1 MMHHLSIDIET
12 YSSVP
17 IAKAGLYKYA
27 QSADFEILLFAY
39 SLDGEPV
46 QVVDFTAGG
55 YVPLEIYNLMFDP
68 NCLKHAYNAAFEWYC
83 LSCNML
89 LSDDYRNRWLY
100 QWRDTMLHAL
110 YCGYPASLDAA
121 GKALGLPEDKR
132 KLQAGKA
139 LIKTFCTPRTPTD
152 RDPRIRIR
160 PADEPEKW
168 ALFKEYNRQ
177 DVITEMEIERRLCD
191 FPVPDEIQAQWVQD
205 LTINSRGVAL
215 DMELV
220 RGALDC
226 SSSVTQKLTEEAVQI
241 SGLENPNSPAQI
253 TGWLKQR
260 GIDTGT
266 LRKDD
271 VTDLLGSDQLDGDAR
286 RLLEIRQELS
296 RTSTKKYNA
305 METAVGEDG
314 RIRGTLQFYGA
325 NRTGRW
331 AGRLLQVQN
340 LPRTYLY
347 GAQLDQ
353 ARQWA
358 KERNTQAIDLLLGP
372 VPDVLSQL
380 IRTALV
386 PSDGHVFIDADF
398 SAIEARVIAWLAG
411 EQWVL
416 DVFKTHGKIYEA
428 CASQMFGVPIEK
440 IAKGNPEY
448 ELRQK
453 GKVATLAL
461 GYQGS
466 TGALINMGALRMGIP
481 EEDLPDIV
489 SRWRSANK
497 RIVDFWYA
505 VEAAALDTVK
515 TGRSNAVRSIVFALE
530 GNQERYF
537 MTITLPSG
545 RKLYYAQ
552 PALAPNRFGR
562 QSLQYMGMNQ
572 TSRKWEPVETYGGK
586 LVENI
591 VQAAARD
598 CLAVNITRLETAGYP
613 VVFHVHDEV
622 VLDVQTENPGKT
634 LEDVCAIMGQPID
647 WAPGLP
653 LKADGWSGA
662 YYTKD

>member
-1 MMHHLSIDIET
+1 MHHLSIDIET

-17 IAKAGLYKYA
+17 IVKAGLYKYA
-27 QSADFEILLFAY
+27 QSADFEMLLFAY
-39 SLDGEPV
+39 SLDGAPV
-46 QVVDFTAGG
+46 QVVDFTAGEQI
-55 YVPLEIYNLMFDP
+55 PLNIYNLMFDP
-68 NCLKHAYNAAFEWYC
+68 NCIKYAYNAAFEWYC
-83 LSCNML
+83 LSCNMQ
-89 LSDDYRNRWLY
+89 LSIDCRSNWLH

-132 KLQAGKA
+132 KLQAGRA

-152 RDPRIRIR
+152 RDQRTRIR
-160 PADEPEKW
+160 PSDEPEKW

-177 DVITEMEIERRLCD
+177 DVITEMEIGRRLAD
-191 FPVPDEIQAQWVQD
+191 FPIPDEIQAQWMQD
-205 LTINSRGVAL
+205 QAINARGVAL
-215 DMELV
+215 DMDLV

-226 SSSVTQKLTEEAVQI
+226 SARVTQQLTEEAVQI

-253 TGWLKQR
+253 TAWLKQR
-260 GIDTGT
+260 GVDTET
-266 LRKDD
+266 LRKED
-271 VTDLLGSDQLDGDAR
+271 VADLLESDILDSDAR

-305 METAVGEDG
+305 MEMAVGDDS

-340 LPRTYLY
+340 LPRTYLH
-347 GAQLDQ
+347 GVQLDQ
-353 ARQWA
+353 AREWV
-358 KERNTQAIDLLLGP
+358 KGRNTQAVDLLLGA

-386 PSDGHVFIDADF
+386 PSDGHVFVDADF

-440 IAKGNPEY
+440 IVKGSPEY

-515 TGRSNAVRSIVFALE
+515 TGRTNTVRSLVFALE

-552 PALAPNRFGR
+552 PLLTLNRFGR
-562 QSLQYMGMNQ
+562 ESLQYMGMNQ

-591 VQAAARD
+591 VQATARD
-598 CLAVNITRLETAGYP
+598 CLAVNIERLERAGHP

-622 VLDVQTENPGKT
+622 VLDVQTDNPEAVLEN
-634 LEDVCAIMGQPID
+634 VCALMGQPID

-653 LKADGWSGA
+653 LKADGWAGA